1 MNYNEKT
8 KMIENIDKDDIKK
21 VYDYVTSR
29 YADTRFSTNSYMNT
43 IGDNLLLVTRICKG
57 CYKMI
62 FSDLDTLN
70 KLLVDKDNDYLVD
83 LDLKL
88 PMAISYMNTE
98 GTKYER
104 FMASGSSIL
113 NTEDTNI
120 YEAELWGKG
129 IILRNKKFPT
139 LYAYYEF
146 DNEEVADFVP
156 GLFTGLDLIRDINR
170 GKDIDLD
177 MFIQLGFM
185 LAESCD
191 QYFDNELERVQEEY
205 ENFDFRVGV
214 LHNDKI
220 NLNDP
225 KTAFQQAARE
235 IDL

>member
-1 MNYNEKT
+1 MNYNKET
-8 KMIENIDKDDIKK
+8 KMIENINKDDVKK

-98 GTKYER
+98 STKYEK
-104 FMASGSSIL
+104 FMANDSSIL

-129 IILRNKKFPT
+129 IILRNEKLNTDRSKQEHYFNNNQRKLYPYLSEILSQNKQAQRREKEKVKQAKK
-139 LYAYYEF
+139 
-146 DNEEVADFVP
+146 VR
-156 GLFTGLDLIRDINR
+156 TGQN
-170 GKDIDLD
+170 
-177 MFIQLGFM
+177 
-185 LAESCD
+185 
-191 QYFDNELERVQEEY
+191 
-205 ENFDFRVGV
+205 
-214 LHNDKI
+214 
-220 NLNDP
+220 
-225 KTAFQQAARE
+225 
-235 IDL
+235 